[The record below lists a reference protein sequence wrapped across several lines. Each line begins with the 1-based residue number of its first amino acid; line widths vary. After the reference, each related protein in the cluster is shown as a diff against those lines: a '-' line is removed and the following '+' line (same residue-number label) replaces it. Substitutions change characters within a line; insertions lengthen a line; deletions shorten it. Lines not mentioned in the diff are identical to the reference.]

1 MAIVTVKIH
10 LRRSDGRN
18 RVELSDL
25 VAALT
30 DALLDLDELE
40 VVDVAGEDASYEV
53 TRVDLHTAPTAA
65 EPPPAEV
72 ACEECGQVVV
82 DDPHGRP
89 RRFCSGAC
97 RIRAHR
103 TRLQRS

>member
-1 MAIVTVKIH
+1 MAIVTLKVH
-10 LRRSDGRN
+10 LRRSVGRN
-18 RVELSDL
+18 RVDMSELVTVL
-25 VAALT
+25 N
-30 DALLDLDELE
+30 DALLDLELE

-53 TRVDLHTAPTAA
+53 TRVDLHTGPTAA
-65 EPPPAEV
+65 EPPAEV

-103 TRLQRS
+103 KAART